1 MASQKAAKVMHD
13 KYGPPAAMTAD
24 EMVWGATGPWKRTVI
39 YRVEQPHE
47 FPVHHTD
54 VMQQWIDYRVPKD
67 MFDKLAEYDGSV
79 VVERTSGEM
88 SARCDAAGANFLALD
103 LADEIVRGKR
113 TVSDARKMYLEQIML
128 MKAMKPAPY
137 TEKLMFAMMSGTN
150 DPDKP
155 AKP

>member
-1 MASQKAAKVMHD
+1 
-13 KYGPPAAMTAD
+13 
-24 EMVWGATGPWKRTVI
+24 
-39 YRVEQPHE
+39 
-47 FPVHHTD
+47 
-54 VMQQWIDYRVPKD
+54 
-67 MFDKLAEYDGSV
+67 
-79 VVERTSGEM
+79 M
-88 SARCDAAGANFLALD
+88 SARCDAEGANFLALN